1 MVKLFL
7 YLYLVLSCQV
17 IFAQPFEARLDDE
30 IFIQKH
36 SAKTPKN
43 DKIIEFVKNSESLE
57 NWTKLIA
64 YRYQQLPGADNDP
77 SKVALGM
84 ASVLRAQG
92 MMSAV
97 AENKKNSEA
106 MIDFITRGSSNVLE
120 FNVFRYMK
128 SKDSNA
134 VISLQFAYRFTDTS
148 EQNVQ
153 KILNLRESWTKQAI
167 GFDMKIVEESLAKI
181 N

>member
-1 MVKLFL
+1 MIKFFL
-7 YLYLVLSCQV
+7 SLCLISSYQIIY
-17 IFAQPFEARLDDE
+17 AQPFESRLDDE

-36 SAKTPKN
+36 SVKTPQN
-43 DKIIEFVKNSESLE
+43 DKVIEFVKSSENLE

-64 YRYQQLPGADNDP
+64 YRYQKLPGADNDP

-84 ASVLRAQG
+84 ASVLRARG

-97 AENKKNSEA
+97 LENKKNSEA
-106 MIDFITRGSSNVLE
+106 MIDFIARGKSNVLE
-120 FNVFRYMK
+120 FNVFRYIK

-153 KILNLRESWTKQAI
+153 KILSLRESWTKQAL
-167 GFDMKIVEESLAKI
+167 GFDMNIVEESLEKI

>member
-1 MVKLFL
+1 MIKFFL
-7 YLYLVLSCQV
+7 SLCL
-17 IFAQPFEARLDDE
+17 IFSYQIIYAQPFESRLDDE

-36 SAKTPKN
+36 SVKTPQN
-43 DKIIEFVKNSESLE
+43 DKVIEFVKNSENLE

-84 ASVLRAQG
+84 ASVLRARG

-97 AENKKNSEA
+97 LENKKNSEA
-106 MIDFITRGSSNVLE
+106 MIDFISRGKSNVLE
-120 FNVFRYMK
+120 FNVFRYIK
-128 SKDSNA
+128 SKGSNA

-153 KILNLRESWTKQAI
+153 KILSLRESWTKQAI
-167 GFDMKIVEESLAKI
+167 GFDMNIVEESLEKI